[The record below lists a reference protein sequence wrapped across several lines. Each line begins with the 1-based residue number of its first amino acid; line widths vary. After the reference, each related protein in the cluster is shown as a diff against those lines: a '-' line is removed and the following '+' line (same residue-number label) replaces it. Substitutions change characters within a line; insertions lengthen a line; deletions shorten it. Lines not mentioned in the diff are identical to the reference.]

1 MQIAAFDDLQG
12 PATCIG
18 NNLGHFWPLI
28 ARIGEDTLDEGEGAA
43 RRAEQFAGTVT
54 ILHIGGMNADAQQE
68 AERIDEDMALATRDL
83 LARIEALRVKRRA
96 PF

>member
-1 MQIAAFDDLQG
+1 MQIAALDDLQG

-28 ARIGEDTLDEGEGAA
+28 ARIGEDALDEGEQSS
-43 RRAEQFAGTVT
+43 RRAEQFAGPVT

-68 AERIDEDMALATRDL
+68 AERIDEDMALTPRDL